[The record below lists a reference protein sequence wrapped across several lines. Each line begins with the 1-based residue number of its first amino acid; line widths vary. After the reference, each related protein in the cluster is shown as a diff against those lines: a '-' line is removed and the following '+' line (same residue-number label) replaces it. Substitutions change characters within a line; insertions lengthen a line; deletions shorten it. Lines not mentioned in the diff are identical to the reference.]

1 VGGAGDRA
9 GRVARISRRLMAVV
23 GVVIF
28 VLAIVDL
35 TGLLS
40 NGDAYGRLDIP
51 GTKVFHFPKRLIEIS
66 FETQLQTT
74 SGAGGLV
81 VPALS
86 LSVERAD
93 GRGPDPSVVQSFG
106 SSTSVNGDAH
116 RRVWKMTIT
125 QAGYYRVMA
134 SGEVGP
140 YIDPQLTFGHSASF
154 GPSFEIGLLALVG
167 LLAVSLVAGRIAK
180 RDGGHELAGDAGSS
194 GTPGAPFGARDE
206 PTSPTRGLGAVE
218 VIGVLAAGFEQ
229 LGEDH
234 LDRPG
239 DRDRGQGAEDA
250 GDLGADQDRGDDAQR

>member
-1 VGGAGDRA
+1 
-9 GRVARISRRLMAVV
+9 MAVV

-28 VLAIVDL
+28 VLWIVDL

-51 GTKVFHFPKRLIEIS
+51 GTKVFHFPKRVIEIS
-66 FETQLQTT
+66 FETQLQSA
-74 SGAGGLV
+74 SGGGGLV

-125 QAGYYRVMA
+125 QAGDYRVMA

-140 YIDPQLTFGHSASF
+140 YIDPQLTFGHTASF
-154 GPSFEIGLLALVG
+154 GPSFEIGLLALAG
-167 LLAVSLVAGRIAK
+167 LLAVSLVAGRIAG
-180 RDGGHELAGDAGSS
+180 RAGGSTLAADAGSAGTPSAVQGAGSS
-194 GTPGAPFGARDE
+194 GALGGVPGASAGARGPRSPRPPE
-206 PTSPTRGLGAVE
+206 VAGPTREDV
-218 VIGVLAAGFEQ
+218 VLARLDKLADLHERGALTAAEFAAEKARI
-229 LGEDH
+229 LGTD
-234 LDRPG
+234 
-239 DRDRGQGAEDA
+239 
-250 GDLGADQDRGDDAQR
+250 